1 MFALI
6 RKRLSISA
14 CAALAIFATGWPA
27 FADDLSVNPGPVGP
41 SEPLLATL
49 GGKRVLAFYR
59 PDNGHCAVSAV
70 MWDKDGNIGS
80 QPFSSSRVRLD
91 LTPGQ
96 TVQLDSTGNESLNLR
111 CGDNAAS
118 LAISN

>member
-27 FADDLSVNPGPVGP
+27 FAEELAVNPGPVGP

-70 MWDKDGNIGS
+70 MWDKDSNTGS

-91 LTPGQ
+91 LKPGQ
-96 TVQLDSTGNESLNLR
+96 TVQLDSTASESLNLK
-111 CGDNAAS
+111 CGDGATT
-118 LAISN
+118 LTLSN